1 MTETTPQIPAQHR
14 AVVIE
19 ETGGPEA
26 LTWTTVDT
34 PRPGIG
40 EVLIRTAATG
50 LNFIETYQRSGVYP
64 LSLPFT
70 PGTEG
75 AGEVVAL
82 GEGVSSVAVGDRV
95 ATAAGRATYAEHFVA
110 PADQLL
116 GVPET
121 MDLAEAAALPLQGM
135 TAHYLCRSTYPV
147 AAGDTVLLHA
157 GAGGVGL
164 VLTQLC
170 VSLGAAVYTTAS
182 TEEKK
187 ELSRAAGA
195 TEVFDY
201 DDVAARVRER
211 TDGVGV
217 NVVFDGVG
225 KDTFEQSL
233 SALRPRGTMVLFGGS
248 SGQVPPFDL
257 QRLNALGSLYVTR
270 PSLVAYTATGEETA
284 WRGEELFAA
293 LNEGTLDLRIGA
305 RVPLAEAARA
315 HAALEGR
322 ETTGKV
328 ILTV

>member
-1 MTETTPQIPAQHR
+1 MTESDSQIPAQHR
-14 AVVIE
+14 AIVVE
-19 ETGGPEA
+19 QTGAPEA

-34 PRPGIG
+34 PTPGAG
-40 EVLIRTAATG
+40 EVLIRTAAAG

-64 LSLPFT
+64 MTTPFT
-70 PGTEG
+70 PGTE
-75 AGEVVAL
+75 ASGEVVAV
-82 GEGVSSVAVGDRV
+82 GENVTTVSVGDRV

-110 PADQLL
+110 PAEQLL
-116 GVPET
+116 RVPET

-135 TAHYLCRSTYPV
+135 TSHYLCRSTYPV
-147 AAGDTVLLHA
+147 SASDTVLLHA

-170 VSLGAAVYTTAS
+170 VSLGATVYTTAS

-187 ELSRAAGA
+187 ELSLQAGA

-201 DDVAARVRER
+201 DDVATRVRER
-211 TDGVGV
+211 TGGKGVD
-217 NVVFDGVG
+217 VVFDGVG
-225 KDTFEQSL
+225 KDTFEASL
-233 SALRPRGTMVLFGGS
+233 SALRPRGMMVLFGGS

-257 QRLNALGSLYVTR
+257 QRLNALGSLFVTR
-270 PSLVAYTATGEETA
+270 PSLAAYTATGEETA

-293 LNEGTLDLRIGA
+293 LQEGTLNLRIGD

-315 HAALEGR
+315 HTALEGR
-322 ETTGKV
+322 QTTGKV